1 MKQPLSEKLK
11 ESLKMF
17 LVFFKIGLFSFGGG
31 YAMLAMIEH
40 EVVDKRGWLT
50 HGELLDIFAIAES
63 TPGAISINIATFIG
77 TKRAGVLGGCITT
90 LGVVLPAFLVI
101 LALSYILDLVRDN
114 KWVNALF
121 TGVRVGVVVLI
132 IHAALKFLKEMKK
145 KVLTVLLA
153 VAMFC
158 LAAFADINVIYL
170 MLGSIG
176 TSIVAVAL
184 AHFWARRKFLVAV
197 GGSTPHYVRD
207 TARTGDYPAF
217 VLALHASPCDGND
230 TVSDDLETGAS
241 SEPCEPCDGS
251 EPYDGG
257 GTVSDDLETGAS
269 GASGDGSGPY
279 DGGGSVSD
287 TPETNGC
294 DESCDDCDAVSADL
308 ETGCDEPCD
317 DAEDAADKGGAD
329 NA

>member
-1 MKQPLSEKLK
+1 MKQPLPEKLK

-77 TKRAGVLGGCITT
+77 TKRAGIIGGVITT
-90 LGVVLPAFLVI
+90 VGVVLPAFLVI
-101 LALSYILDLVRDN
+101 LALSYVLDLVRDN

-121 TGVRVGVVVLI
+121 TGVRVGVIVLI
-132 IHAALKFLKEMKK
+132 VHAALKFLKEMKK
-145 KVLTVLLA
+145 KVVTVLLA

-158 LAAFADINVIYL
+158 LAAFTDINVIYL

-176 TSIVAVAL
+176 ISIAAVAW
-184 AHFWARRKFLVAV
+184 AHVWARRKFLIAV
-197 GGSTPHYVRD
+197 STGTPGYVMDRTRSGVCPEELLAAGMQPEGDCGAEKAAEDVYVREARPAPLPGGS
-207 TARTGDYPAF
+207 
-217 VLALHASPCDGND
+217 
-230 TVSDDLETGAS
+230 E
-241 SEPCEPCDGS
+241 
-251 EPYDGG
+251 GG
-257 GTVSDDLETGAS
+257 Q
-269 GASGDGSGPY
+269 
-279 DGGGSVSD
+279 
-287 TPETNGC
+287 
-294 DESCDDCDAVSADL
+294 
-308 ETGCDEPCD
+308 
-317 DAEDAADKGGAD
+317 D

>member
-40 EVVDKRGWLT
+40 EVVDKRSWLT

-176 TSIVAVAL
+176 ISIVAVAL

-197 GGSTPHYVRD
+197 DGSTPHYVRD

-217 VLALHASPCDGND
+217 VLALHASPCEPCDGGD
-230 TVSDDLETGAS
+230 TVSDSPETNGCDEPYEPCDDCDTMSDDLETGAS
-241 SEPCEPCDGS
+241 SESGDGS
-251 EPYDGG
+251 EPYESCDDCDTVSDDLETGCDDPCDGG
-257 GTVSDDLETGAS
+257 GTVSDD
-269 GASGDGSGPY
+269 
-279 DGGGSVSD
+279 
-287 TPETNGC
+287 
-294 DESCDDCDAVSADL
+294 
-308 ETGCDEPCD
+308 
-317 DAEDAADKGGAD
+317 AEDTSDKGGAD

>member
-1 MKQPLSEKLK
+1 MKLSVAEKLK

-40 EVVDKRGWLT
+40 EVVDKRSWLT

-176 TSIVAVAL
+176 ISIVAVAL
-184 AHFWARRKFLVAV
+184 AHFWARRKFLVAM

-217 VLALHASPCDGND
+217 VLALHASPCEPCDGGGTVSDSSEISEPCESCDDSESCDGGD
-230 TVSDDLETGAS
+230 TVSDSSEI
-241 SEPCEPCDGS
+241 SEPC
-251 EPYDGG
+251 DGG
-257 GTVSDDLETGAS
+257 GTVSDD
-269 GASGDGSGPY
+269 
-279 DGGGSVSD
+279 
-287 TPETNGC
+287 
-294 DESCDDCDAVSADL
+294 
-308 ETGCDEPCD
+308 
-317 DAEDAADKGGAD
+317 AEDTSDKGGAD

>member
-1 MKQPLSEKLK
+1 MKLSVAEKLK

-40 EVVDKRGWLT
+40 EVVDKRSWLT

-176 TSIVAVAL
+176 ISIVAVAL
-184 AHFWARRKFLVAV
+184 AHFWARRKFLVAM

-217 VLALHASPCDGND
+217 VLALHASPCDDSD
-230 TVSDDLETGAS
+230 TAG
-241 SEPCEPCDGS
+241 
-251 EPYDGG
+251 
-257 GTVSDDLETGAS
+257 
-269 GASGDGSGPY
+269 
-279 DGGGSVSD
+279 D

-294 DESCDDCDAVSADL
+294 DEPCESCDDCDTVSDDL
-308 ETGCDEPCD
+308 ETECDEPCD
-317 DAEDAADKGGAD
+317 DADDADAEDAADKGGAD

>member
-1 MKQPLSEKLK
+1 MKMSLPQKLK

-77 TKRAGVLGGCITT
+77 TKRAGIIGGCITT
-90 LGVVLPAFLVI
+90 FGVVLPAFLVI
-101 LALSYILDLVRDN
+101 FALSYVLDLVRDN
-114 KWVNALF
+114 VWVNALF
-121 TGVRVGVVVLI
+121 KGVRVGVVVLI

-158 LAAFADINVIYL
+158 LAAFSSVNVIYL

-176 TSIVAVAL
+176 ISVAAVIVAHV
-184 AHFWARRKFLVAV
+184 WARRKFLTAV
-197 GGSTPHYVRD
+197 SAGTPLYGRD
-207 TARTGDYPAF
+207 TGRDETCPSAL
-217 VLALHASPCDGND
+217 LALNASPFGEEEESAEDAHSDGEDGTDAHAGAETPSESGLNAVEND
-230 TVSDDLETGAS
+230 TVNGTEENG
-241 SEPCEPCDGS
+241 E
-251 EPYDGG
+251 GG
-257 GTVSDDLETGAS
+257 EK
-269 GASGDGSGPY
+269 
-279 DGGGSVSD
+279 
-287 TPETNGC
+287 
-294 DESCDDCDAVSADL
+294 DA
-308 ETGCDEPCD
+308 
-317 DAEDAADKGGAD
+317 
-329 NA
+329 

>member
-145 KVLTVLLA
+145 KVLTVLLS

-176 TSIVAVAL
+176 ISIVAVAL
-184 AHFWARRKFLVAV
+184 AHFWARRKFLVAM

-217 VLALHASPCDGND
+217 VLALHASPCEPCEPCDGGGTVSDSSEISEPCESCDDSEPYDGGD

-241 SEPCEPCDGS
+241 GESC
-251 EPYDGG
+251 DGG
-257 GTVSDDLETGAS
+257 GTASDDADN
-269 GASGDGSGPY
+269 A
-279 DGGGSVSD
+279 
-287 TPETNGC
+287 
-294 DESCDDCDAVSADL
+294 DAD
-308 ETGCDEPCD
+308 
-317 DAEDAADKGGAD
+317 DAADKGGAD

>member
-1 MKQPLSEKLK
+1 MKLSVAEKLK

-40 EVVDKRGWLT
+40 EVVDKRSWLT

-176 TSIVAVAL
+176 ISIAAVAL
-184 AHFWARRKFLVAV
+184 AHFWARRKFLVAM

-217 VLALHASPCDGND
+217 VLALHASPCEPCDGGGTVSDSSEISEPCESCDDSESCDGGD
-230 TVSDDLETGAS
+230 TVSDSSEI
-241 SEPCEPCDGS
+241 SEPC
-251 EPYDGG
+251 DGG
-257 GTVSDDLETGAS
+257 GTVSDD
-269 GASGDGSGPY
+269 
-279 DGGGSVSD
+279 
-287 TPETNGC
+287 
-294 DESCDDCDAVSADL
+294 
-308 ETGCDEPCD
+308 
-317 DAEDAADKGGAD
+317 AEDTSDKGGAD

>member
-11 ESLKMF
+11 
-17 LVFFKIGLFSFGGG
+17 
-31 YAMLAMIEH
+31 H
-40 EVVDKRGWLT
+40 EVVDKRSWLT

-176 TSIVAVAL
+176 ISIVAVAL
-184 AHFWARRKFLVAV
+184 AHFWARRKFLVAM

-230 TVSDDLETGAS
+230 TVSDRPET
-241 SEPCEPCDGS
+241 
-251 EPYDGG
+251 
-257 GTVSDDLETGAS
+257 
-269 GASGDGSGPY
+269 GASGDGSGPC
-279 DGGGSVSD
+279 DGGDTVSD
-287 TPETNGC
+287 
-294 DESCDDCDAVSADL
+294 DL

-317 DAEDAADKGGAD
+317 GGGPCDGSGTVSDDADDAAAEDAADKGGAD

>member
-40 EVVDKRGWLT
+40 EVVDKRSWLT

-176 TSIVAVAL
+176 ISIVAVAL
-184 AHFWARRKFLVAV
+184 AHFWARRKFLVAM

-230 TVSDDLETGAS
+230 TVSDR
-241 SEPCEPCDGS
+241 
-251 EPYDGG
+251 
-257 GTVSDDLETGAS
+257 
-269 GASGDGSGPY
+269 
-279 DGGGSVSD
+279 
-287 TPETNGC
+287 PETNGYDESC
-294 DESCDDCDAVSADL
+294 ESCDDCDTVSDDL
-308 ETGCDEPCD
+308 ETGCDEPCDGGGTVSD

>member
-40 EVVDKRGWLT
+40 EVVDKRSWLT

-176 TSIVAVAL
+176 ISIVAVAL
-184 AHFWARRKFLVAV
+184 AHFWARRKFLVAM

-217 VLALHASPCDGND
+217 VLALHASPCEPCDGGG
-230 TVSDDLETGAS
+230 TVSDSSEI
-241 SEPCEPCDGS
+241 SEPCESCDDS
-251 EPYDGG
+251 EPYDGND
-257 GTVSDDLETGAS
+257 TVSDDLETGAS

-294 DESCDDCDAVSADL
+294 NESCDGGGTASDDADNA
-308 ETGCDEPCD
+308 

>member
-1 MKQPLSEKLK
+1 MIFLKNYYILYLAMKLSVAEKLK

-40 EVVDKRGWLT
+40 EVVDKRSWLT

-176 TSIVAVAL
+176 ISIVAVAL

-217 VLALHASPCDGND
+217 VLALHASPFEPCEPCESCEPYDGSD
-230 TVSDDLETGAS
+230 TMSDDLETGAS
-241 SEPCEPCDGS
+241 SESGDGS

-257 GTVSDDLETGAS
+257 DTVSDS
-269 GASGDGSGPY
+269 
-279 DGGGSVSD
+279 
-287 TPETNGC
+287 PETNGC
-294 DESCDDCDAVSADL
+294 DEPCDGGGTVS
-308 ETGCDEPCD
+308 D
-317 DAEDAADKGGAD
+317 DAEDTSNKGGAD

>member
-40 EVVDKRGWLT
+40 EVVDKRSWLT

-176 TSIVAVAL
+176 ISIVAVAL
-184 AHFWARRKFLVAV
+184 AHFWARRKFLVAM

-217 VLALHASPCDGND
+217 VLALHASPC
-230 TVSDDLETGAS
+230 
-241 SEPCEPCDGS
+241 EPC
-251 EPYDGG
+251 
-257 GTVSDDLETGAS
+257 
-269 GASGDGSGPY
+269 

-294 DESCDDCDAVSADL
+294 DEPYESCDGSDTVSDSP
-308 ETGCDEPCD
+308 ETNGCDEPCD
-317 DAEDAADKGGAD
+317 GGGTVSDDAEDTADKGGAD

>member
-176 TSIVAVAL
+176 ISIVAVAL

-217 VLALHASPCDGND
+217 VLALHASP
-230 TVSDDLETGAS
+230 
-241 SEPCEPCDGS
+241 
-251 EPYDGG
+251 
-257 GTVSDDLETGAS
+257 
-269 GASGDGSGPY
+269 Y

-294 DESCDDCDAVSADL
+294 DESCDDSEPCDGSDTVSDSP
-308 ETGCDEPCD
+308 ETNGCDEPCESCD
-317 DAEDAADKGGAD
+317 DSEPYDGGGGTASGDADDADAEDAADKGGAD

>member
-40 EVVDKRGWLT
+40 EVVDKRSWLT

-176 TSIVAVAL
+176 ISIVAVAL
-184 AHFWARRKFLVAV
+184 AHFWARRKFLVAM

-230 TVSDDLETGAS
+230 TVSDRPETGAS
-241 SEPCEPCDGS
+241 GDGSGPCDGG
-251 EPYDGG
+251 D
-257 GTVSDDLETGAS
+257 TVSDDLETGC
-269 GASGDGSGPY
+269 DEPC

-294 DESCDDCDAVSADL
+294 DESCDGGGTVSDDA
-308 ETGCDEPCD
+308 D
-317 DAEDAADKGGAD
+317 DAAAEDAADKGGAD

>member
-40 EVVDKRGWLT
+40 EVVDKRSWLT

-176 TSIVAVAL
+176 ISIVAVAL
-184 AHFWARRKFLVAV
+184 AHFWARRKFLVAM

-217 VLALHASPCDGND
+217 VLALHASPCEPCDGGGTVSDSSEISEPCESCDDSESCDGGD
-230 TVSDDLETGAS
+230 TVSDSSEI
-241 SEPCEPCDGS
+241 SEPC
-251 EPYDGG
+251 DGG
-257 GTVSDDLETGAS
+257 GTVSDD
-269 GASGDGSGPY
+269 
-279 DGGGSVSD
+279 
-287 TPETNGC
+287 
-294 DESCDDCDAVSADL
+294 
-308 ETGCDEPCD
+308 
-317 DAEDAADKGGAD
+317 AEDTSDKGGAD

>member
-40 EVVDKRGWLT
+40 EVVDKRSWLT

-176 TSIVAVAL
+176 ISIVAVAL
-184 AHFWARRKFLVAV
+184 AHFWARRKFLVAI

-230 TVSDDLETGAS
+230 TVNDHPET
-241 SEPCEPCDGS
+241 
-251 EPYDGG
+251 
-257 GTVSDDLETGAS
+257 

-294 DESCDDCDAVSADL
+294 NESCESCDDSDTVSDSP
-308 ETGCDEPCD
+308 ETNGCDEPCDGNDTVSD

>member
-1 MKQPLSEKLK
+1 MKLSVAEKLK

-40 EVVDKRGWLT
+40 EVVDKRSWLT

-77 TKRAGVLGGCITT
+77 TKRTGVLGGCITT

-176 TSIVAVAL
+176 ISIVAVAL
-184 AHFWARRKFLVAV
+184 AHFWARRKFLVAM

-230 TVSDDLETGAS
+230 TVNDHPET
-241 SEPCEPCDGS
+241 
-251 EPYDGG
+251 
-257 GTVSDDLETGAS
+257 

-294 DESCDDCDAVSADL
+294 NESCESCDDSDTVSDSP
-308 ETGCDEPCD
+308 ETNGCDEPCDGNDTVSD

>member
-1 MKQPLSEKLK
+1 MKLSVAEKLK

-40 EVVDKRGWLT
+40 EVVDKRSWLT

-176 TSIVAVAL
+176 ISIVAVAL
-184 AHFWARRKFLVAV
+184 AHFWARRKFLVAM

-217 VLALHASPCDGND
+217 VLALHASPFESCEPCESCDDSEPCDGND
-230 TVSDDLETGAS
+230 SVSDSPETGAS
-241 SEPCEPCDGS
+241 GESC
-251 EPYDGG
+251 DGG
-257 GTVSDDLETGAS
+257 GTVS
-269 GASGDGSGPY
+269 
-279 DGGGSVSD
+279 
-287 TPETNGC
+287 
-294 DESCDDCDAVSADL
+294 
-308 ETGCDEPCD
+308 D